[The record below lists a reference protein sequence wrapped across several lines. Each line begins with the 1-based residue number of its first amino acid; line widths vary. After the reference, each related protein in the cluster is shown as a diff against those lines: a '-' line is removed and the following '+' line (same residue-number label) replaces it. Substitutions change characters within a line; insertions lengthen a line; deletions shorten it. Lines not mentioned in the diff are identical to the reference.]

1 VGHTVSA
8 IINNSIKLYYSN
20 LGSSSSDTLHY
31 ITFICL
37 VPGLQQPG
45 VAWQYK
51 TVAVISCKLLI
62 NYYIE
67 SLHHHCPPP
76 PDPLH
81 LLSVLHLSLL
91 IKYQSFVSPWLFF
104 PLQRLHTYRISSISD
119 LHLNLIFQGSFY
131 YFIGSGSFKII
142 ENGIIWEIA
151 YEFLFIFH
159 CIYGHILYCFRN
171 KARHLLQNAYFSK
184 LPSI

>member
-131 YFIGSGSFKII
+131 YRFWVIQDHRKWHYLRDRIRVPI
-142 ENGIIWEIA
+142 H
-151 YEFLFIFH
+151 LP
-159 CIYGHILYCFRN
+159 LY
-171 KARHLLQNAYFSK
+171 LWPYLVLFSK
-184 LPSI
+184 